1 MQGDFR
7 LPTGIFTPKIF
18 RFRNLEKNMLV
29 KKLNLYHN
37 DQEITIFTV
46 KYNRETIPKT
56 QKKST
61 VAYKSGY

>member
-46 KYNRETIPKT
+46 K
-56 QKKST
+56 
-61 VAYKSGY
+61 